1 MAGVRR
7 EPPAG
12 RLRGAGGEL
21 SPSPRRSSAD
31 PMLRSKPYDKDDA
44 DGQQGAGEPER
55 DECLAPVRAVAHRLE
70 DPDADA
76 PCVERRN
83 ERGDA
88 SKAERAESRRPGE
101 GAPKHVATGRFKIPA
116 HLLDS
121 EYRHS
126 EPWATPDRGGR
137 GVTRGDL
144 RRNRSSSQSI
154 RSSAKVRREVPGAP
168 EGEDRALRLSPQPSG
183 QGCAARR
190 GRPEL
195 RGQAPH
201 PR

>member
-1 MAGVRR
+1 MQEFGACRR
-7 EPPAG
+7 RKGFEALAESFLHLLEGYGPI
-12 RLRGAGGEL
+12 LC
-21 SPSPRRSSAD
+21 SA
-31 PMLRSKPYDKDDA
+31 SKPYDKDDA

-116 HLLDS
+116 HLLDP
-121 EYRHS
+121 EYRHG
-126 EPWATPDRGGR
+126 EPGAKPDRGGR
-137 GVTRGDL
+137 GVSRGDL

-154 RSSAKVRREVPGAP
+154 RSSAKVR
-168 EGEDRALRLSPQPSG
+168 LSG
-183 QGCAARR
+183 
-190 GRPEL
+190 
-195 RGQAPH
+195 
-201 PR
+201 